1 MTTAV
6 RPGDLKMIAELIE
19 ERLHAELPENLPL
32 RIRCAYKQGNLIVL
46 GEHTPEVKL
55 DLPPTFKAIQQAIL
69 ALVGYLPGQ
78 LRLYLR
84 VKGQKTPYAYHAF
97 KTPQPLGAV
106 MDPEGGQPV
115 LLLDRPPHRATH
127 RREAAPPVSE
137 EARQAMDLA
146 AAAFPL
152 NPFDAPPPED
162 AFEEQLELEPEPQR
176 QRQRPQ
182 QRSSQR
188 QRAQQR
194 EPQRQQKLGNQ
205 PSSWLLPF
213 SACASIALV
222 LGSATFYAL
231 SRPCAIGTCQQLVTA
246 NELTQDS
253 AELLQA
259 AQYQQQIQA
268 ARAQL
273 TSASQLL
280 TGIPLWSKDYG
291 TAQRLL
297 RRNRNLTAGLDEM
310 VNALDTALSA
320 VAQGKNPPHPLQV
333 WEGVASNWQQAIAFL
348 ESVPPDSP
356 VYPLALEKL
365 PTYRANLTEIKQR
378 IQAEKTGREQMQAI
392 LSVAKVAQARS
403 GVAQSVESWET
414 IYTSWEQVIKQLEA
428 LPRGTMAHQEASQ
441 LLPSYRSQLELSR
454 DRKTKEK
461 IATEAYESAI
471 LAADRAENAALN
483 NQWSQAVDQWN
494 QAVTSAE
501 QVPTG
506 TYYYPKTAASLQEF
520 KAQREVAQE
529 ELKKANLIAKT
540 RADLNTTCQGNPKVC
555 EYTLTDSVISV
566 WLSADYI
573 RKIQQTAT
581 VATTNR
587 DPKVR
592 QSLDLHV
599 NTLRTALEAIADNAQ
614 LPLELYD
621 PYGSFIG
628 RHTPN

>member
-84 VKGQKTPYAYHAF
+84 VKGQKNPYAYHAF
-97 KTPQPLGAV
+97 KTPQPLGAI
-106 MDPEGGQPV
+106 MDPQGGQPV
-115 LLLDRPPHRATH
+115 LLLDRLPHSAPNP
-127 RREAAPPVSE
+127 RETAPSVSQ

-152 NPFDAPPPED
+152 NPFDTPPPEE
-162 AFEEQLELEPEPQR
+162 AFDEQLEPEPQR
-176 QRQRPQ
+176 QRQRRAPRQRPQ
-182 QRSSQR
+182 QRPQQR
-188 QRAQQR
+188 QRKSR
-194 EPQRQQKLGNQ
+194 NR

-213 SACASIALV
+213 SACASVALV

-231 SRPCAIGTCQQLVTA
+231 SRPCAIGTCQEIVTA

-253 AELLQA
+253 AQLLQS

-268 ARAQL
+268 AKGQL
-273 TSASQLL
+273 TAASQLL
-280 TGIPLWSKDYG
+280 AEIPLWSKDYG

-310 VNALDTALSA
+310 VNALDSALSA

-333 WEGVASNWQQAIAFL
+333 WEGVAANWQQAIALL

-365 PTYRANLTEIKQR
+365 PTYRANLTEIQGR
-378 IQAEKTGREQMQAI
+378 IQAEKTGREQMQGI

-414 IYTSWEQVIKQLEA
+414 IYTSWEQVIQQLEA
-428 LPRGTMAHQEASQ
+428 LPRGTMAYQEASQ

-461 IATEAYESAI
+461 IATEAYEEAI
-471 LAADRAENAALN
+471 LAADRAENATRN

-494 QAVTSAE
+494 QAVASAE

-540 RADLNTTCQGNPKVC
+540 RADLNNTCQGNPKVC

-581 VATTNR
+581 VASTNP

-592 QSLDLHV
+592 QGLDLHV
-599 NTLRTALEAIADNAQ
+599 KTLRSALEAIADNAQ

-621 PYGSFIG
+621 PYGAFIG

>member
-84 VKGQKTPYAYHAF
+84 IKGQKNPYAYHAF
-97 KTPQPLGAV
+97 KTPQPIGAV
-106 MDPEGGQPV
+106 MDPQGGQPI
-115 LLLDRPPHRATH
+115 LLLDRPPHRAPN
-127 RREAAPPVSE
+127 RRETPPPVSE

-152 NPFDAPPPED
+152 NPFDTPPPEE
-162 AFEEQLELEPEPQR
+162 AFDEQLELEPESQPQR
-176 QRQRPQ
+176 RTPRQRPQ
-182 QRSSQR
+182 QRPQQR
-188 QRAQQR
+188 QRKSR
-194 EPQRQQKLGNQ
+194 NQ

-213 SACASIALV
+213 SACASVALV

-231 SRPCAIGTCQQLVTA
+231 SRPCAIGTCQEIIAA

-253 AELLQA
+253 AELLQS

-268 ARAQL
+268 AKGQL

-280 TGIPLWSKDYG
+280 AEIPLWSKDYG

-310 VNALDTALSA
+310 VNALDSALTA

-333 WEGVASNWQQAIAFL
+333 WEGVAANWQQAIALL

-365 PTYRANLTEIKQR
+365 PTYRANLTEIQGR
-378 IQAEKTGREQMQAI
+378 IQDEKTGREQMQGI

-414 IYTSWEQVIKQLEA
+414 IYASWEQVIKQLEA

-461 IATEAYESAI
+461 IATEAYQEAI
-471 LAADRAENAALN
+471 LAADRAENATRN

-494 QAVTSAE
+494 QAIASAE

-506 TYYYPKTAASLQEF
+506 TYSYPKTAASLPEF

-540 RADLNTTCQGNPKVC
+540 RADLNNTCQGNPKVC
-555 EYTLTDSVISV
+555 EYTLTDNVISV

-592 QSLDLHV
+592 QGLDLHV

-621 PYGSFIG
+621 PYGAFIG

>member
-6 RPGDLKMIAELIE
+6 RPGDLKTIAELIE

-84 VKGQKTPYAYHAF
+84 LKGHKTPYASHAF

-106 MDPEGGQPV
+106 MDPQGGQPV
-115 LLLDRPPHRATH
+115 LLLDRLPHNAPNP
-127 RREAAPPVSE
+127 RETPPPVSE
-137 EARQAMDLA
+137 EAQQAMDLA
-146 AAAFPL
+146 VAAFPL
-152 NPFDAPPPED
+152 NPFDTPPPEEE
-162 AFEEQLELEPEPQR
+162 FEEQLEPEPQR
-176 QRQRPQ
+176 QRQR
-182 QRSSQR
+182 QRKPQR
-188 QRAQQR
+188 QRQR
-194 EPQRQQKLGNQ
+194 KPQRQGKSRNHR
-205 PSSWLLPF
+205 SSWLLPF
-213 SACASIALV
+213 SACASVALV

-231 SRPCAIGTCQQLVTA
+231 SRPCAIGTCQEIVTA
-246 NELTQDS
+246 NELTQES
-253 AELLQA
+253 AELLQG
-259 AQYQQQIQA
+259 AQYQQQIQS

-280 TGIPLWSKDYG
+280 AGIPLWSKDYG

-310 VNALDTALSA
+310 VNALDSALTA

-333 WEGVASNWQQAIAFL
+333 WEGVASNWQQAIALL

-365 PTYRANLTEIKQR
+365 PTYRANLTEIQGR
-378 IQAEKTGREQMQAI
+378 IQAEKIGREQMQKI

-403 GVAQSVESWET
+403 GVAQSVDSWET
-414 IYTSWEQVIKQLEA
+414 IYASWEQVIQQLEA

-461 IATEAYESAI
+461 IATEAYQEAI
-471 LAADRAENAALN
+471 LAADRAENATRN

-494 QAVTSAE
+494 QAIASGS

-506 TYYYPKTAASLQEF
+506 TYYYPKAAASLQEF

-540 RADLNTTCQGNPKVC
+540 RADLNNTCQGNPKVC

-581 VATTNR
+581 VAQTHP

-592 QSLDLHV
+592 QGLDLHV

-621 PYGSFIG
+621 PYGAFIG

>member
-6 RPGDLKMIAELIE
+6 RPGDLKMIADLIE

-32 RIRCAYKQGNLIVL
+32 GIRCAYKQGNLIVL
-46 GEHTPEVKL
+46 AEHTPEVKL

-69 ALVGYLPGQ
+69 ALVGYVPGQ

-84 VKGQKTPYAYHAF
+84 VKGHKNPYAYHAF

-115 LLLDRPPHRATH
+115 LLLDRPPHSAPN
-127 RREAAPPVSE
+127 RRETAPAISE
-137 EARQAMDLA
+137 EARQALDLA

-152 NPFDAPPPED
+152 NPFDTPPPEE

-176 QRQRPQ
+176 QRQRPAP
-182 QRSSQR
+182 RSPQR
-188 QRAQQR
+188 QRPQQR
-194 EPQRQQKLGNQ
+194 QRKSPNQ

-231 SRPCAIGTCQQLVTA
+231 SRPCSIGTCQQIVTA

-253 AELLQA
+253 AKLLQA
-259 AQYQQQIQA
+259 AEYQEQIQA
-268 ARAQL
+268 AKAQL

-280 TGIPLWSKDYG
+280 TGIPLWSQDYG

-310 VNALDTALSA
+310 VKALDTALSA
-320 VAQGKNPPHPLQV
+320 VAQGKNPPHPVQV

-356 VYPLALEKL
+356 VYPLAVEKL
-365 PTYRANLTEIKQR
+365 PTYRANLTQ
-378 IQAEKTGREQMQAI
+378 IQGQIEAEKTGREQMQAI

-414 IYTSWEQVIKQLEA
+414 IYASWEQVIKQLEA

-471 LAADRAENAALN
+471 LAADRAENATRN

-494 QAVTSAE
+494 QAVASAE

-506 TYYYPKTAASLQEF
+506 TYYYPKAAASLQEF

-529 ELKKANLIAKT
+529 EFKKANLIAKT
-540 RADLNTTCQGNPKVC
+540 RADLNNTCQGNPKVC
-555 EYTLTDSVISV
+555 EYTLTDNVISV

-581 VATTNR
+581 VATSNR

-592 QSLDLHV
+592 QGLDLHV
-599 NTLRTALEAIADNAQ
+599 NTLRTALESIADNAQ

-621 PYGSFIG
+621 PYGAFIG

>member
-6 RPGDLKMIAELIE
+6 RQGDLKTIADLIE

-55 DLPPTFKAIQQAIL
+55 DLPSTFKAIQQAIL

-84 VKGQKTPYAYHAF
+84 VKGQKNPYAYHAF

-106 MDPEGGQPV
+106 MDHQGGQPI
-115 LLLDRPPHRATH
+115 LLLDRPPHSAPNP
-127 RREAAPPVSE
+127 RETTPAVTE

-152 NPFDAPPPED
+152 NPFDTPPPEET
-162 AFEEQLELEPEPQR
+162 EEQLELEPEPQR
-176 QRQRPQ
+176 KSPRQRKSPQ
-182 QRSSQR
+182 QRKPP
-188 QRAQQR
+188 QQR
-194 EPQRQQKLGNQ
+194 KSRNQ
-205 PSSWLLPF
+205 PSSWLMPF
-213 SACASIALV
+213 SACASVALV
-222 LGSATFYAL
+222 LGSAMFYAL
-231 SRPCAIGTCQQLVTA
+231 SRPCAIGTCAQIVTA

-273 TSASQLL
+273 TAASQLL
-280 TGIPLWSKDYG
+280 AGIPLWSKDYG

-310 VNALDTALSA
+310 VNALDSALTA

-333 WEGVASNWQQAIAFL
+333 WEGVAANWQQAIALL

-365 PTYRANLTEIKQR
+365 PTYRANLTEIQGR
-378 IQAEKTGREQMQAI
+378 IQAEKIGREQMHGI

-414 IYTSWEQVIKQLEA
+414 IYASWEQVIQQLDD

-441 LLPSYRSQLELSR
+441 LLPSYRLQLELSR

-461 IATEAYESAI
+461 IATEAYQEAI
-471 LAADRAENAALN
+471 LAADRAENATLN
-483 NQWSQAVDQWN
+483 NQWAQAVDQWN
-494 QAVTSAE
+494 QAVASAQ

-540 RADLNTTCQGNPKVC
+540 RADLNNTCQGNPKVC
-555 EYTLTDSVISV
+555 EYTLTDSLISV

-581 VATTNR
+581 VAQTNP

-592 QSLDLHV
+592 QGLDLHV

-621 PYGSFIG
+621 PYGAFIG

>member
-6 RPGDLKMIAELIE
+6 RPGDLKTIAELIE

-46 GEHTPEVKL
+46 GEHTPEVQL

-84 VKGQKTPYAYHAF
+84 VKGQKNPYAYHAF

-106 MDPEGGQPV
+106 MDPQGGQPV
-115 LLLDRPPHRATH
+115 LLLDRLPDRPPN
-127 RREAAPPVSE
+127 REETASPVSE

-146 AAAFPL
+146 VAAFPL
-152 NPFDAPPPED
+152 NPFDTPPPEED
-162 AFEEQLELEPEPQR
+162 FEEQLELEPERQRQRKPQRQQQRQRKPQR
-176 QRQRPQ
+176 QRQSR
-182 QRSSQR
+182 
-188 QRAQQR
+188 
-194 EPQRQQKLGNQ
+194 NQ

-231 SRPCAIGTCQQLVTA
+231 SRPCAIGTCQEIVTA

-253 AELLQA
+253 AQLLQA
-259 AQYQQQIQA
+259 AQYQQQIQS

-280 TGIPLWSKDYG
+280 AGIPLWSKDYG

-310 VNALDTALSA
+310 VNALDSALTA

-333 WEGVASNWQQAIAFL
+333 WEGVASNWQQAIALL

-365 PTYRANLTEIKQR
+365 PTYRANLTEIQGR
-378 IQAEKTGREQMQAI
+378 IQAEKTGREQMQKI

-414 IYTSWEQVIKQLEA
+414 IYASWEQVIQQLEA

-461 IATEAYESAI
+461 IATEAYEEAI
-471 LAADRAENAALN
+471 LAADRAENATRN

-494 QAVTSAE
+494 QAIASAE

-506 TYYYPKTAASLQEF
+506 TYYYPKAAASLQEF
-520 KAQREVAQE
+520 KPQREVAQE

-540 RADLNTTCQGNPKVC
+540 RADLNNTCQGNPKVC

-566 WLSADYI
+566 WLSAEYI

-581 VATTNR
+581 VASTNP

-592 QSLDLHV
+592 QGLDLHV
-599 NTLRTALEAIADNAQ
+599 KTLRTALEAIADNAQ

-621 PYGSFIG
+621 PYGAFIG

>member
-6 RPGDLKMIAELIE
+6 RQSDLKMIAELIE

-84 VKGQKTPYAYHAF
+84 LKGQKTPYAYHAF

-106 MDPEGGQPV
+106 MDPQGGEPI
-115 LLLDRPPHRATH
+115 LLLDRPPHRAANPQET
-127 RREAAPPVSE
+127 APAVSE

-152 NPFDAPPPED
+152 NPFDTPPPEE
-162 AFEEQLELEPEPQR
+162 AFEEQLELEP
-176 QRQRPQ
+176 QRQRP
-182 QRSSQR
+182 R
-188 QRAQQR
+188 QRRTPRKRQR
-194 EPQRQQKLGNQ
+194 PRQRKSRNQ
-205 PSSWLLPF
+205 RSSWLLPL
-213 SACASIALV
+213 SACASVALV

-231 SRPCAIGTCQQLVTA
+231 SRPCAIGTCQEIVTA
-246 NELTQDS
+246 NELTLDS

-259 AQYQQQIQA
+259 AQYQQQIQT
-268 ARAQL
+268 ARGQL
-273 TSASQLL
+273 TAASQLL
-280 TGIPLWSKDYG
+280 AGIPLWSKDYG

-310 VNALDTALSA
+310 VHALDSALSA

-333 WEGVASNWQQAIAFL
+333 WEGVAANWQQAIALL

-365 PTYRANLTEIKQR
+365 PTYRANLSEIQGR
-378 IQAEKTGREQMQAI
+378 IQAEKTGREQMQGI

-403 GVAQSVESWET
+403 GVAQSVDSWET
-414 IYTSWEQVIKQLEA
+414 IYTSWEQVIQQLEA

-461 IATEAYESAI
+461 IATEAYEEAI
-471 LAADRAENAALN
+471 LAADRAENATRN

-494 QAVTSAE
+494 QAVASGS

-506 TYYYPKTAASLQEF
+506 TYYYPKAAASLQEF

-540 RADLNTTCQGNPKVC
+540 RADLNNTCQGNPKVC

-581 VATTNR
+581 VASTNP

-592 QSLDLHV
+592 QGLDLHV

-621 PYGSFIG
+621 PYGAFIG

>member
-6 RPGDLKMIAELIE
+6 RPGDLKTIAELIE

-46 GEHTPEVKL
+46 GEHSPEVKL
-55 DLPPTFKAIQQAIL
+55 DLPPTFKTIQQAIL

-84 VKGQKTPYAYHAF
+84 LKGQKTPYAYHAF

-106 MDPEGGQPV
+106 MDPQGGQPV
-115 LLLDRPPHRATH
+115 LLLDRLPHSAPN
-127 RREAAPPVSE
+127 RRETAQPVSE
-137 EARQAMDLA
+137 EAQQAMDLA
-146 AAAFPL
+146 VAAFPL
-152 NPFDAPPPED
+152 NPFDTPPPEE

-176 QRQRPQ
+176 QRQRK
-182 QRSSQR
+182 
-188 QRAQQR
+188 
-194 EPQRQQKLGNQ
+194 PQRQQQRQRKPQRQSKSRNQ

-231 SRPCAIGTCQQLVTA
+231 SRPCAIGTCQEIVTA

-268 ARAQL
+268 AKGQL
-273 TSASQLL
+273 TAASQLL
-280 TGIPLWSKDYG
+280 AGIPLWSKDYG

-310 VNALDTALSA
+310 VNALDSALSA

-333 WEGVASNWQQAIAFL
+333 WEGVASNWQQAIALL

-365 PTYRANLTEIKQR
+365 PTYRANLTEIQGR
-378 IQAEKTGREQMQAI
+378 IQAEKTGREQMQKI

-414 IYTSWEQVIKQLEA
+414 IYASWEQVIQQLEA

-461 IATEAYESAI
+461 IATEAYEEAI
-471 LAADRAENAALN
+471 LAADRAENATRN

-494 QAVTSAE
+494 QAIASAE

-506 TYYYPKTAASLQEF
+506 TYYYPKAAASLQEF
-520 KAQREVAQE
+520 KPQREVAQE

-540 RADLNTTCQGNPKVC
+540 RADLNNTCQGNPKVC
-555 EYTLTDSVISV
+555 EYTLTDSAISV

-581 VATTNR
+581 VASTNP

-592 QSLDLHV
+592 QGLDLHV
-599 NTLRTALEAIADNAQ
+599 KTLRTALEAIADNAQ

-621 PYGSFIG
+621 PYGAFIG

>member
-6 RPGDLKMIAELIE
+6 RPGDLKTIADLIE

-69 ALVGYLPGQ
+69 ALVGYIPGQ

-84 VKGQKTPYAYHAF
+84 VKGQKNPYAYHAF

-106 MDPEGGQPV
+106 LDPEGGQPV
-115 LLLDRPPHRATH
+115 LLLDPSAHRTSN
-127 RREAAPPVSE
+127 RRKTAPPVNE

-146 AAAFPL
+146 ADAFPL
-152 NPFDAPPPED
+152 NPFDTPPPEE
-162 AFEEQLELEPEPQR
+162 AFDDQHELEPELPRPQPRPRQRPPQKQR
-176 QRQRPQ
+176 QRK
-182 QRSSQR
+182 
-188 QRAQQR
+188 AQT
-194 EPQRQQKLGNQ
+194 Q

-222 LGSATFYAL
+222 LGSATFYGL
-231 SRPCAIGTCQQLVTA
+231 SRPCAIGTCEQLVTA
-246 NELTQDS
+246 NDLTQDS

-259 AQYQQQIQA
+259 AQYQQQIESA
-268 ARAQL
+268 KAQL
-273 TSASQLL
+273 TAASELL
-280 TGIPLWSKDYG
+280 AGIPVWSKDYG

-310 VNALDTALSA
+310 VNALDTALTA

-333 WEGVASNWQQAIAFL
+333 WEGVASNWQQAIALL

-365 PTYRANLTEIKQR
+365 PTYRANLTEIQGR

-414 IYTSWEQVIKQLEA
+414 IHASWEQVIKQLEA

-441 LLPSYRSQLELSR
+441 LLPNYRSQLELSR

-461 IATEAYESAI
+461 IATEAYEEAV

-483 NQWSQAVDQWN
+483 NQWSEAVDQWN
-494 QAVTSAE
+494 QAVASAE

-506 TYYYPKTAASLQEF
+506 TYYYPKAAASLQEF
-520 KAQREVAQE
+520 KPKREVAQE

-540 RADLNTTCQGNPKVC
+540 RADLNNTCQGNPKVC

-592 QSLDLHV
+592 QGLDLHV

-614 LPLELYD
+614 IPLELYD
-621 PYGSFIG
+621 PYGAFIG

>member
-6 RPGDLKMIAELIE
+6 RPGDLKTIAELIE
-19 ERLHAELPENLPL
+19 ERLHAELPQNLPL

-84 VKGQKTPYAYHAF
+84 LKGQKTPYAYHAF

-106 MDPEGGQPV
+106 MDPQGGQPV
-115 LLLDRPPHRATH
+115 LLLDRLPHSAPNP
-127 RREAAPPVSE
+127 RETPPPVSE
-137 EARQAMDLA
+137 EAQQAMDLA
-146 AAAFPL
+146 VAAFPL
-152 NPFDAPPPED
+152 NPFDTPPPEEE
-162 AFEEQLELEPEPQR
+162 FEEQLELEPERQRQRQRKPQRQQQGQRKPQR
-176 QRQRPQ
+176 QRQSR
-182 QRSSQR
+182 
-188 QRAQQR
+188 
-194 EPQRQQKLGNQ
+194 NQ

-231 SRPCAIGTCQQLVTA
+231 SRPCAIGTCQEVVTA

-259 AQYQQQIQA
+259 AQYQQQIQSA
-268 ARAQL
+268 KGQL
-273 TSASQLL
+273 TAASQLL
-280 TGIPLWSKDYG
+280 AEIPLWSKDYG

-310 VNALDTALSA
+310 VNALDSALTA

-333 WEGVASNWQQAIAFL
+333 WEGVASNWQQAIALL

-365 PTYRANLTEIKQR
+365 PTYRANLTEIQGR
-378 IQAEKTGREQMQAI
+378 IQAEKIGREQMQKI

-414 IYTSWEQVIKQLEA
+414 IYTSWEQVIQQLEA
-428 LPRGTMAHQEASQ
+428 LPQGTMAHQEASQ

-461 IATEAYESAI
+461 IATEAYQSAI
-471 LAADRAENAALN
+471 LAADRAENATLK
-483 NQWSQAVDQWN
+483 NQWAQAVDQWN
-494 QAVTSAE
+494 QAVASAE

-540 RADLNTTCQGNPKVC
+540 RADLNNTCQGNPKVC

-581 VATTNR
+581 VASTNP

-592 QSLDLHV
+592 QGLDLHV
-599 NTLRTALEAIADNAQ
+599 KTLRTALEAIADNAQ

-621 PYGSFIG
+621 PYGAFIG

>member
-1 MTTAV
+1 MTTSV
-6 RPGDLKMIAELIE
+6 RPGDLKTIAELIE
-19 ERLHAELPENLPL
+19 ERLHAELPEHLPL

-84 VKGQKTPYAYHAF
+84 VKGQKNPYAYHAF

-106 MDPEGGQPV
+106 MDPQGSQPV
-115 LLLDRPPHRATH
+115 LLLDRPLHHSPNP
-127 RREAAPPVSE
+127 RETAPAMSE

-146 AAAFPL
+146 ASAFPL
-152 NPFDAPPPED
+152 NPFDMPPPEE

-176 QRQRPQ
+176 QRQRPTQKQRQPKRQQ
-182 QRSSQR
+182 QRKSR
-188 QRAQQR
+188 
-194 EPQRQQKLGNQ
+194 KQ

-213 SACASIALV
+213 SACASVALV
-222 LGSATFYAL
+222 LGSAMFYAL
-231 SRPCAIGTCQQLVTA
+231 SRPCAIGTCEQIVTA

-253 AELLQA
+253 AELLQG

-280 TGIPLWSKDYG
+280 AGIPLWSKDYG

-310 VNALDTALSA
+310 VNALDSALTA
-320 VAQGKNPPHPLQV
+320 VAQGKNPPHPLPV
-333 WEGVASNWQQAIAFL
+333 WEQVASNWQEAIALL

-356 VYPLALEKL
+356 VYPLAVEKL
-365 PTYRANLTEIKQR
+365 PTYRANLTEIQGR
-378 IQAEKTGREQMQAI
+378 IQAEKTGREQMQGI

-414 IYTSWEQVIKQLEA
+414 IHASWEQVIQQLEA

-441 LLPSYRSQLELSR
+441 LLPRYRSQLELSR

-461 IATEAYESAI
+461 IATEAYQEAI
-471 LAADRAENAALN
+471 LAADRAESATLN
-483 NQWSQAVDQWN
+483 NQWAQAVDQWN
-494 QAVTSAE
+494 QAVASAS

-506 TYYYPKTAASLQEF
+506 TYYYPKTAASLSEF
-520 KAQREVAQE
+520 KAKQEVAQE

-540 RADLNTTCQGNPKVC
+540 RADLNNTCQGNPKVC
-555 EYTLTDSVISV
+555 EYTLTDNVISV

-581 VATTNR
+581 VAQTNP

-592 QSLDLHV
+592 QGLDLHV

-614 LPLELYD
+614 IPLELYD
-621 PYGSFIG
+621 PYGAFIG
-628 RHTPN
+628 RHIPN

>member
-6 RPGDLKMIAELIE
+6 RPGDLKTIAELIE

-84 VKGQKTPYAYHAF
+84 LKGHKTPYAYHAF

-106 MDPEGGQPV
+106 MDPQGGQPV
-115 LLLDRPPHRATH
+115 LLLDRPPYSAPNL
-127 RREAAPPVSE
+127 RETAPPVSE

-152 NPFDAPPPED
+152 NPFDTPPPEE
-162 AFEEQLELEPEPQR
+162 AFEEQLEPERQRQRQRQRKPQR
-176 QRQRPQ
+176 QRQRK
-182 QRSSQR
+182 
-188 QRAQQR
+188 
-194 EPQRQQKLGNQ
+194 PQRQGKSRNHR
-205 PSSWLLPF
+205 SSWLLPF
-213 SACASIALV
+213 SACASVALV
-222 LGSATFYAL
+222 LGSAMFYAL
-231 SRPCAIGTCQQLVTA
+231 SRPCAIGTCQEIVTA

-253 AELLQA
+253 AELLQG
-259 AQYQQQIQA
+259 AQYQQQIQSA
-268 ARAQL
+268 KGQL
-273 TSASQLL
+273 SAASQLL
-280 TGIPLWSKDYG
+280 AGIPLWSKDYG

-310 VNALDTALSA
+310 VNALDSALTA

-333 WEGVASNWQQAIAFL
+333 WEGVASNWQQAIALL

-365 PTYRANLTEIKQR
+365 PTYRANLTEIQGR
-378 IQAEKTGREQMQAI
+378 IQAEKIGREQMQGI

-403 GVAQSVESWET
+403 GVAQSVDSWET
-414 IYTSWEQVIKQLEA
+414 IHASWEQVIQQLEA
-428 LPRGTMAHQEASQ
+428 LPQGTMAHQEASQ

-461 IATEAYESAI
+461 IATEAYEEAI
-471 LAADRAENAALN
+471 LAADRAENATLK

-494 QAVTSAE
+494 QAVASAG

-506 TYYYPKTAASLQEF
+506 TYYYPKAAASLQEF

-540 RADLNTTCQGNPKVC
+540 RADLNNTCQGNPKVC

-581 VATTNR
+581 VASTNP

-592 QSLDLHV
+592 QGLDLHV

-621 PYGSFIG
+621 PYGAFIG

>member
-6 RPGDLKMIAELIE
+6 RQGDLKTIADLIE

-55 DLPPTFKAIQQAIL
+55 DLPSTFKAIQQAIL
-69 ALVGYLPGQ
+69 ALVGYVPGQ

-84 VKGQKTPYAYHAF
+84 VKGQKNPYAYHAL

-106 MDPEGGQPV
+106 MDPEGGEPV
-115 LLLDRPPHRATH
+115 LLLDRPPHSAPNP
-127 RREAAPPVSE
+127 RETAPPISE

-152 NPFDAPPPED
+152 NPFDAPPPEE
-162 AFEEQLELEPEPQR
+162 AFEEQLELSPERQRQRKRPTQKQRQRKPQR
-176 QRQRPQ
+176 QRK
-182 QRSSQR
+182 SQ
-188 QRAQQR
+188 
-194 EPQRQQKLGNQ
+194 NQ

-213 SACASIALV
+213 SACAAIALV

-231 SRPCAIGTCQQLVTA
+231 SRPCAIGTCQEIVTA

-310 VNALDTALSA
+310 VIALDSALSA
-320 VAQGKNPPHPLQV
+320 VAQGKNPPHPVTV
-333 WEGVASNWQQAIAFL
+333 WEPVASNWQQAIAL
-348 ESVPPDSP
+348 MESVPPDSP

-365 PTYRANLTEIKQR
+365 PTYRANLTEIQGR

-392 LSVAKVAQARS
+392 LSVAKVAIARS

-414 IYTSWEQVIKQLEA
+414 IYASWEQVIQQLEA

-461 IATEAYESAI
+461 IATEAYEEAI
-471 LAADRAENAALN
+471 LAADRAENSTLN

-494 QAVTSAE
+494 QAVASAE

-520 KAQREVAQE
+520 KAEREVAQE

-540 RADLNTTCQGNPKVC
+540 RADLNNTCQGNPKVC

-581 VATTNR
+581 IATTNR

-592 QSLDLHV
+592 QGLDLHV
-599 NTLRTALEAIADNAQ
+599 KTLRTALEAIADNAQ

-621 PYGSFIG
+621 PYGAFIG